1 MFKNSLYN
9 FDVQRYFKEIDLGK
23 VGREAQ
29 VDWQFGVCVS
39 TIWSSSQNANVIKF
53 WETGICEVSVA
64 Y

>member
-1 MFKNSLYN
+1 MFKDFL
-9 FDVQRYFKEIDLGK
+9 KEIDLGK